1 MLKVKF
7 EDLQKNFPL
16 LGHQSWRLRKFS
28 KFFEKIFFAQMLPN
42 GPIRKVITL
51 KVKFED
57 LRLHLSLW
65 RHGSRLRKFFDRK
78 FFDQKRFFF
87 KVSKWFNSQS
97 YQVKIEIW
105 KNIPFSAHYEGIL
118 ARHLENSS
126 KSNKLNMSSKMNK
139 LNKWDN
145 LHKSRSQFWSWGQ
158 VRQARYSSYLSH
170 GGPHKFLLVCSVWR
184 K

>member
-1 MLKVKF
+1 VKF

-78 FFDQKRFFF
+78 FFDQKKFFF

-97 YQVKIEIW
+97 YQVKKISGVHISSCLLDLISYKIW
-105 KNIPFSAHYEGIL
+105 SF
-118 ARHLENSS
+118 
-126 KSNKLNMSSKMNK
+126 
-139 LNKWDN
+139 
-145 LHKSRSQFWSWGQ
+145 
-158 VRQARYSSYLSH
+158 LS
-170 GGPHKFLLVCSVWR
+170 PLRKCSVNSCWR
-184 K
+184 KFMMMCIFCHAKILF